1 MDWRCSV
8 FGRIFRRRR
17 GNGGIE
23 AYRDAFRG
31 HILLPK
37 ELADKTFIG
46 AGTWVQMAMVRLM
59 LGTGM
64 TV

>member
-1 MDWRCSV
+1 MDWSGGV
-8 FGRIFRRRR
+8 FGRFFRRRR
-17 GNGGIE
+17 GNGSIE

-46 AGTWVQMAMVRLM
+46 AGTGVQMALVRQM